1 MAFKMKGFP
10 FNEDYQK
17 NRRIKRA
24 KRITRRNVKNTTSD
38 SPDFDESK
46 FDKSEKRIQK
56 ADKLLQKAG
65 YGIEEREGATGAAG
79 YDTAMDWATEPM
91 VTKKDK
97 SPMKK
102 RTYSEAKANDPKLD
116 EYIKNRKNYKAG
128 STEYEDLQAKINAA
142 YGTKRSEKIKAS
154 QVKRHKDDP
163 SRTGDQKKEKKKN
176 TNEYVPQTVSP
187 RKEYDPASRNK
198 RKEYDPS
205 ANRNKEQLRPS
216 SKGNSKYL
224 EKRNKYEYTPQSQR

>member
-65 YGIEEREGATGAAG
+65 YGLGEREEALGDGG
-79 YDTAMDWATEPM
+79 YEASMDWAT
-91 VTKKDK
+91 
-97 SPMKK
+97 
-102 RTYSEAKANDPKLD
+102 
-116 EYIKNRKNYKAG
+116 KN
-128 STEYEDLQAKINAA
+128 
-142 YGTKRSEKIKAS
+142 
-154 QVKRHKDDP
+154 
-163 SRTGDQKKEKKKN
+163 KKK
-176 TNEYVPQTVSP
+176 
-187 RKEYDPASRNK
+187 K
-198 RKEYDPS
+198 
-205 ANRNKEQLRPS
+205 
-216 SKGNSKYL
+216 
-224 EKRNKYEYTPQSQR
+224 